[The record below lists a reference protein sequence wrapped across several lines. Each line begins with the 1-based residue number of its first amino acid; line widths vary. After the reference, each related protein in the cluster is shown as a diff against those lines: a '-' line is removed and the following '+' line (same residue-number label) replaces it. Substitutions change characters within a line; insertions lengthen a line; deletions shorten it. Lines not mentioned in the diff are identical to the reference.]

1 MAQQKKSVLK
11 TYFQTG
17 DIPTSAQ
24 YGHVI
29 DSYVSL
35 TGSFPHDVANEGN
48 VTISGSIYIKG
59 EVAHITASGNISASG
74 TSTGSFGKVKAASY
88 EGDGSQLSNLPTISA
103 SMFAYSA
110 SMKAFSASIKT
121 PTASLL
127 THTASVEA

>member
-48 VTISGSIYIKG
+48 VTISGSIFIKG
-59 EVAHITASGNISASG
+59 EVAHITASVGRLSSG
-74 TSTGSFGKVKAASY
+74 
-88 EGDGSQLSNLPTISA
+88 LSHATESITHIT
-103 SMFAYSA
+103 
-110 SMKAFSASIKT
+110 ASIGRIDTLETQCEKT
-121 PTASLL
+121 VVRVKTN
-127 THTASVEA
+127 